1 MNLPDINNID
11 SLVEAIGDIEVLG
24 GISRS
29 GSLDIN
35 GEFEPDRYI
44 ENIRDYVSD
53 FAIREALK
61 VMFNH
66 THYIAGLDGVIVYS
80 SANRLEIAYSDGT
93 VRVFKVEE

>member
-29 GSLDIN
+29 GTLDIN

-44 ENIRDYVSD
+44 ENLRDYVSD
-53 FAIREALK
+53 FAIRKALT
-61 VMFNH
+61 VMFNN
-66 THYIAGLDGVIVYS
+66 THYIAGLDGVITFS
-80 SANRLEIAYSDGT
+80 SADRLEIEYADGT
-93 VRVFKVEE
+93 TRIFKAE